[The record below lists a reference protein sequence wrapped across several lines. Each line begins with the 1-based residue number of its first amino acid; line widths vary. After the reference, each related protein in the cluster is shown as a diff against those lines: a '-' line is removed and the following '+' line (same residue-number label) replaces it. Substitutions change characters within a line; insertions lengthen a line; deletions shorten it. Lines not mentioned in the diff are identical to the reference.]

1 MYNLLGK
8 EGLKLTEEVMA
19 ATIRRL
25 TGRSVETLFKD
36 LTDQE
41 ESKLKETLSED
52 FNRIFE
58 SKEERK
64 KSVHVL
70 YSLLKFVLEEE
81 RCPKSGWGT
90 PVWGKNLGI
99 GDDIER
105 LYRIQTIFRE
115 ISNPT
120 QIPVKGYTRLLDIMY
135 KALIRID
142 RNVDSKEDFKTVVQM
157 LKQIK
162 NQGPTQIILKQ
173 ITEISNLL
181 LKTKRNQCCEEE
193 AK

>member
-1 MYNLLGK
+1 
-8 EGLKLTEEVMA
+8 MA

-41 ESKLKETLSED
+41 ESKLKEILSEES
-52 FNRIFE
+52 NRIFE

-70 YSLLKFVLEEE
+70 YSLLKFFLEEE
-81 RCPKSGWGT
+81 RWPTSGWGN

-120 QIPVKGYTRLLDIMY
+120 KISVKGYTRLLDIMY
-135 KALIRID
+135 KALIRLD
-142 RNVDSKEDFKTVVQM
+142 HDVDSKEDFKAVVQK

-162 NQGPTQIILKQ
+162 NRSPTQFILKQ
-173 ITEISNLL
+173 ITEISNFF
-181 LKTKRNQCCEEE
+181 LKTKSNQCCEEE

>member
-1 MYNLLGK
+1 MIFAEKDSKQLCTELYNLLGK

-36 LTDQE
+36 LTDQK
-41 ESKLKETLSED
+41 ESKLKETLSEE

-64 KSVHVL
+64 KSVHVF
-70 YSLLKFVLEEE
+70 YILLKFFLEEE
-81 RCPKSGWGT
+81 LWPKSGWGN
-90 PVWGKNLGI
+90 PVLGKNLGI

-120 QIPVKGYTRLLDIMY
+120 EISVKGYTRLLDIMY
-135 KALIRID
+135 IALIRLD
-142 RNVDSKEDFKTVVQM
+142 RDVDSKEDFKAGVQK

-162 NQGPTQIILKQ
+162 NF
-173 ITEISNLL
+173 ESNPNHI
-181 LKTKRNQCCEEE
+181 KTNN
-193 AK
+193 

>member
-1 MYNLLGK
+1 
-8 EGLKLTEEVMA
+8 MA

-36 LTDQE
+36 LSDQE
-41 ESKLKETLSED
+41 ESKLKEPLSEE

-64 KSVHVL
+64 NSVHVL
-70 YSLLKFVLEEE
+70 YSLLKLFLEEE
-81 RCPKSGWGT
+81 RCPKSGWGN
-90 PVWGKNLGI
+90 PVWGENLGI

-105 LYRIQTIFRE
+105 LYRIQTIFRG

-120 QIPVKGYTRLLDIMY
+120 EISVKGYTRLLDIMY
-135 KALIRID
+135 KALIRLD
-142 RNVDSKEDFKTVVQM
+142 HDVDSKEDFKAVVQK

-162 NQGPTQIILKQ
+162 NLSLTQNILKQ
-173 ITEISNLL
+173 ITETSNLF
-181 LKTKRNQCCEEE
+181 LKTKSNQCCEEE

>member
-1 MYNLLGK
+1 
-8 EGLKLTEEVMA
+8 MA

-41 ESKLKETLSED
+41 ESKLKETLSEE

-81 RCPKSGWGT
+81 LCPKSGWGN
-90 PVWGKNLGI
+90 PVWGKTLVLAMTLKDYI
-99 GDDIER
+99 G
-105 LYRIQTIFRE
+105 FRPFFGE
-115 ISNPT
+115 YQILPKFQSKVT
-120 QIPVKGYTRLLDIMY
+120 QD
-135 KALIRID
+135 
-142 RNVDSKEDFKTVVQM
+142 
-157 LKQIK
+157 
-162 NQGPTQIILKQ
+162 
-173 ITEISNLL
+173 
-181 LKTKRNQCCEEE
+181 C
-193 AK
+193 

>member
-1 MYNLLGK
+1 
-8 EGLKLTEEVMA
+8 MA

-25 TGRSVETLFKD
+25 TGRSVETLLKD

-41 ESKLKETLSED
+41 ESKLKEILSEE

-70 YSLLKFVLEEE
+70 YSLLKFFLEEE
-81 RCPKSGWGT
+81 LWPKSGWGN

-120 QIPVKGYTRLLDIMY
+120 EISVKGYTRLLDIMY
-135 KALIRID
+135 KALMRLD
-142 RNVDSKEDFKTVVQM
+142 HDVDSKEDFKAVVQK
-157 LKQIK
+157 LNQIK
-162 NQGPTQIILKQ
+162 NQTPTQIIFNN
-173 ITEISNLL
+173 ITEISNLF
-181 LKTKRNQCCEEE
+181 LKTISNQCCEEE

>member
-1 MYNLLGK
+1 MLGK

-41 ESKLKETLSED
+41 ESKLKEILSEE

-81 RCPKSGWGT
+81 LWPKSGWGN

-120 QIPVKGYTRLLDIMY
+120 EISVKGYTRLLDIMY
-135 KALIRID
+135 KALIRLD
-142 RNVDSKEDFKTVVQM
+142 HDVDSKEDFKAVVLK

-162 NQGPTQIILKQ
+162 NQSPTEFIFNQII
-173 ITEISNLL
+173 EISNLF
-181 LKTKRNQCCEEE
+181 LKTKSNQCCEEE